1 LNIFYPSTIS
11 ALLKKNTFGTFDGFI
26 LDIKKILDKVIN
38 STEKDKYESL
48 VLTFFHILAWFTRKP
63 EIKLLNT
70 ITEKIELLENMG
82 IHNLVIHPFDETFSR
97 LTAEDFV
104 QTV

>member
-1 LNIFYPSTIS
+1 MYFEYFHPSTIS

-48 VLTFFHILAWFTRKP
+48 VLTFSTSSWFYKKTRDKV
-63 EIKLLNT
+63 IK
-70 ITEKIELLENMG
+70 
-82 IHNLVIHPFDETFSR
+82 HHH
-97 LTAEDFV
+97 
-104 QTV
+104 